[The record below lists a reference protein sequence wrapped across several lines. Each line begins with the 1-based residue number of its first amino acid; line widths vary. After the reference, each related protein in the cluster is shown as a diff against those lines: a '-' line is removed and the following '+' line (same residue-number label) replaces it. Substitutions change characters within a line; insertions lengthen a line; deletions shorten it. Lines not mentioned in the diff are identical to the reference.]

1 MIATSQYH
9 KEERL
14 HALSHGLG
22 ILLGIIGLILLWKKH
37 DPATSWASIS
47 VLVYSFSSIL
57 LFSAST
63 LYHSVDDPI
72 KKQRLRILDHISIYF
87 LIAGTYTPVALLTL
101 SESRG
106 IQLFFIVWGVALVGS
121 LFKIFYTGKL
131 EYLSL
136 VLYLVMGWLIVFDF
150 QYLWNHLSA
159 TGIGLLFTGGAFY
172 TLGTIF
178 YAVRKIPYNH
188 LIWHIFV
195 LGGACSHWMLIYTSV
210 I

>member
-1 MIATSQYH
+1 MNESSSYH

-14 HALSHGLG
+14 HALSHGIG
-22 ILLGIIGLILLWKKH
+22 ILLGIIGFFILWDKH
-37 DPATSWASIS
+37 DPATSWSTIS
-47 VLVYSFSSIL
+47 VLVYSFSVIL
-57 LFSAST
+57 LFTAST

-106 IQLFFIVWGVALVGS
+106 IPLFFLVWGVALAGS
-121 LFKIFYTGKL
+121 LFKIFYTGKF

-136 VLYLVMGWLIVFDF
+136 LLYLVMGWLIVFDF
-150 QYLWNHLSA
+150 QYLWNHLSTA
-159 TGIGLLFTGGAFY
+159 GISLLFLGGAFY

-195 LGGACSHWMLIYTSV
+195 LGGACSHWFLIYTNV
-210 I
+210 L